1 MTDRERWTVYPLL
14 FLTLGI
20 AVKDKLVRLTDSDTV
35 NCKQLIIHDRQN
47 HAQVVITT
55 TPEGGMLADAGT
67 IACKRLV
74 VQDQKGQT
82 QVVLAATPAG
92 GLIRTAALGNGL
104 DVLLGHSDRV
114 AGLMFVDE
122 AGNLHPRSILSA
134 KPVQPPP
141 AQPPVDQPAPPA
153 AGGEASPP
161 ETIGPPK
168 PE

>member
-47 HAQVVITT
+47 RAQVVITT

-92 GLIRTAALGNGL
+92 GLIRTAGLGNGL
-104 DVLLGHSDRV
+104 DVLLGHSERV

-122 AGNLHPRSILSA
+122 VGNLHPRSILSA
-134 KPVQPPP
+134 KPVQPPVEEAAP
-141 AQPPVDQPAPPA
+141 PEKADPPVATPPEKA
-153 AGGEASPP
+153 AGPP
-161 ETIGPPK
+161 EPR
-168 PE
+168 